1 MERLVGSAATNTLMR
16 DLDAVAAELE
26 AALRAANPPVT

>member
-1 MERLVGSAATNTLMR
+1 MQELTGSGTSDTLFR

-26 AALRAANPPVT
+26 AALRSENQSE